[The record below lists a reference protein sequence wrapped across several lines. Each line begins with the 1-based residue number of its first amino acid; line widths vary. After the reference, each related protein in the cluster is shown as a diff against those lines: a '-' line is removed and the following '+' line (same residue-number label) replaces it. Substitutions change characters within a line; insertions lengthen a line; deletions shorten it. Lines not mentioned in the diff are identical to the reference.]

1 MVDFDVHGA
10 NRDGKHG
17 VFHSGEGTD
26 LCTRADDTMQRILL
40 ENSWV
45 CTIKVCNALCMK
57 IVLFHNI
64 IVLAKHMREEK
75 MQA

>member
-45 CTIKVCNALCMK
+45 CTIKVCNAL
-57 IVLFHNI
+57 
-64 IVLAKHMREEK
+64 
-75 MQA
+75 